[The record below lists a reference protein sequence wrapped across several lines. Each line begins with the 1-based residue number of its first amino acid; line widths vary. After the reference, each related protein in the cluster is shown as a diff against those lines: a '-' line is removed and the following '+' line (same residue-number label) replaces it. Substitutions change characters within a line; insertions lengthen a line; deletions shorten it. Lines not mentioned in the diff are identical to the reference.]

1 MEVSVSEFIPA
12 PSPPTQDQPGP
23 LRAPVRRLGRPV
35 LRPVLIIALLV
46 RLARR
51 RLQAGEQESEAGPDS
66 TSGGSLS

>member
-23 LRAPVRRLGRPV
+23 LRAPGRRLGWPVRRPA
-35 LRPVLIIALLV
+35 LIIAFLV

-51 RLQAGEQESEAGPDS
+51 RLQAREQDSETGPDS
-66 TSGGSLS
+66 TSGGSLA